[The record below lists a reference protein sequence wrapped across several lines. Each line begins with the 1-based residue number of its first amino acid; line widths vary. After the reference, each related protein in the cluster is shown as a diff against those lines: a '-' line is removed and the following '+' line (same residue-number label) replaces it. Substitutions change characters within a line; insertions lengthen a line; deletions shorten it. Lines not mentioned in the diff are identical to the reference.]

1 MKKVKKT
8 KKARKEAF
16 AQHVQHVAEEHGMT
30 PAPMEA
36 PVKRSPRL
44 TLQNLIAENK
54 EIWVIN
60 AAGPS
65 TTSTDVGL
73 ICLQVGSGDF
83 IDKIIIPPGKDPVC
97 LTEQATPKMLAE
109 CMDLFKTVRA
119 GGLVLLDPEQAD
131 AYYAENKARKQIVTD
146 KIDQVLKS
154 QRVTSAAPRKAISD
168 NSTSAVNSKVGDIC
182 LKAKHSA
189 ISEREALEKLMEQE
203 AVLQV
208 DDYKYLS
215 VNGVFSGIK
224 DWAKNK
230 IKTMLDVRGTD
241 PVETSIAQR

>member
-1 MKKVKKT
+1 MKKVKKVKKT
-8 KKARKEAF
+8 KKLHKEAF
-16 AQHVQHVAEEHGMT
+16 EQATHEVAERQPIAEV
-30 PAPMEA
+30 
-36 PVKRSPRL
+36 PVKKSPRL
-44 TLQNLIAENK
+44 TLQNLIAEKK

-60 AAGPS
+60 RGGPE
-65 TTSTDVGL
+65 TTHTDVGL
-73 ICLQVGSGDF
+73 IVLQVGSGDF
-83 IDKIIIPPGKDPVC
+83 LDKIIIPPGKDPVC
-97 LTEQATPKMLAE
+97 LTEQATPKLLEE
-109 CMDLFKTVRA
+109 CMDLFKMVRA
-119 GGLVLLDPEQAD
+119 GGLELLDPAQAD
-131 AYYAENKARKQIVTD
+131 EYYAENVARKQIVTD

-168 NSTSAVNSKVGDIC
+168 SSTTAVNSKVGDIC

-203 AVLQV
+203 AVLKV

-230 IKTMLDVRGTD
+230 IKTVLDVRGTD